1 MYSEPPAPPAPL
13 APSEMEAAEKKIRKL
28 TSEVRQIERALSLQ
42 AKTEQKAREASFTWS
57 LNPNREKIE
66 TRLHLQSLA
75 ITRMGDLREEKEEL
89 EGRLIAGL
97 RRRVDAAEAEAEAA
111 KAELQAVREG
121 LAGGLMHEK
130 GPDSAEA
137 LAKALGY

>member
-1 MYSEPPAPPAPL
+1 MQPRDSRETAGERRSRQGSSDRPRCTATHAAPL
-13 APSEMEAAEKKIRKL
+13 PTCL
-28 TSEVRQIERALSLQ
+28 
-42 AKTEQKAREASFTWS
+42 
-57 LNPNREKIE
+57 
-66 TRLHLQSLA
+66 
-75 ITRMGDLREEKEEL
+75 
-89 EGRLIAGL
+89 RLIAGL

>member
-1 MYSEPPAPPAPL
+1 LPTCL
-13 APSEMEAAEKKIRKL
+13 
-28 TSEVRQIERALSLQ
+28 
-42 AKTEQKAREASFTWS
+42 
-57 LNPNREKIE
+57 
-66 TRLHLQSLA
+66 
-75 ITRMGDLREEKEEL
+75 
-89 EGRLIAGL
+89 RLIAGL